1 MSTPQA
7 VRHINETRALET
19 IRLNGSMSRA
29 DLARDLGITRS
40 TASSTVASLMAA
52 GMLIDET
59 SEEIDKKTTFRT
71 GRPSINVKLNPNFA
85 SYIGIEI
92 GVGRGSIAIV
102 NFSGEVVAL
111 KEYEFNEKGCTP
123 DEVAQLVAIEVNELL
138 SKSEGITK
146 PATGRIS
153 IAALKDNTGFLL
165 RSPFLNWYNIPFLD
179 IIRSALPEINILGIE
194 NDADAFAVAEM
205 HKSPHVNYNDAVFLL
220 LDTGIGGCSV
230 VNGSIVR
237 GYNGL
242 AGEIGH
248 IIVGEKGIA
257 TAGDSVIDGSLESF
271 IGRRALFKRVRE
283 FGGSATSVPEL
294 LLDADLDGKATD
306 RALNEW
312 ARNFGKG
319 LASIVGILAPEKIV
333 ISGPLAPIFGR
344 VEHMIKQALKTHL
357 VEGSHVPEFIT
368 SNLGRTAPA
377 IGAALIVRQ
386 EQFHYDDEILFG
398 R

>member
-1 MSTPQA
+1 MSTPHA
-7 VRHINETRALET
+7 VRHINETRALEA
-19 IRLNGSMSRA
+19 IRLKGSMSRA
-29 DLARDLGITRS
+29 DLARNLGITRS

-59 SEEIDKKTTFRT
+59 NGEKDKKTTVRT
-71 GRPSINVKLNPNFA
+71 GRPSVNVKLNPNFA

-102 NFSGEVVAL
+102 NFSGEVETI
-111 KEYEFNEKGCTP
+111 KEYKFNEQGCAP
-123 DEVAQLVAIEVNELL
+123 DEVAQLVANEVNHLL
-138 SKSEGITK
+138 SNSEVITK
-146 PATGRIS
+146 PATGKIS
-153 IAALKDNTGFLL
+153 IAALKDNSGFLL

-179 IIRSALPEINILGIE
+179 IVRSALPEIKILGIE

-205 HKSPHVNYNDAVFLL
+205 HKSPHVNYDDAVFLL

-237 GYNGL
+237 GHNGL

-248 IIVGEKGIA
+248 IIVGEKGIS
-257 TAGDSVIDGSLESF
+257 TAGNSVINGSLESF
-271 IGRRALFKRVRE
+271 IGRRALFKRVKE
-283 FGGSATSVPEL
+283 FGGSATSVSEL

-312 ARNFGKG
+312 ARNFGRG

-333 ISGPLAPIFGR
+333 ISGPLAPVFGR
-344 VEHMIKQALKTHL
+344 VEHKCTLLRVHMF
-357 VEGSHVPEFIT
+357 P
-368 SNLGRTAPA
+368 NL
-377 IGAALIVRQ
+377 
-386 EQFHYDDEILFG
+386 
-398 R
+398 